1 MNKILIV
8 LIICFSF
15 LMKSNSLKA
24 QQNAVRNKSDSIAL
38 YKGSVIVIGNKS
50 ITAYK
55 DTIVVLPKNIQYE
68 IKNDPSVETN
78 LFYDSL
84 KTKSARN
91 PITKELY
98 DLLITHD
105 RKDTLFNKDKTSLSE
120 DEYKPYNG
128 RKIRNITI
136 KRLEAFGTSV
146 VDTSMQSES
155 WLAKAANDI
164 HIVTFEKVIKGNLLI
179 KKGEKLN
186 SYLLAENERIL
197 RNLPFIYEAKIFAT
211 KVKSDSVD
219 LLIVTRDLFSIGIK
233 PDLGSRAGSMELYD
247 LNFIGFGNELNNK
260 LFYDKDSSQHYG
272 YKGEYKLNNI
282 KQSFINSGV
291 FYQSMYDTE
300 KFGIYIERSFLTT
313 KSKYAGGLSW
323 SRNNEKVKIITS
335 EQNLFNQALSFTKT
349 DVWLGRSISLSK
361 EGNKLN
367 ALRLIFSARYYRTHF
382 IIRPEVGPG
391 VNKIYHQSDLY
402 LTKIALSKRNYY
414 KGNLIYA
421 FGITE
426 DIPYGYLLEFTTGPE
441 NREFRNR
448 FYYGWQFSTA
458 TIIDKFG
465 YLYTQIGFGGYKNGL
480 KLEQSVLRLSVNSFS
495 NLYYHNKYKFRNF
508 FNLNYVIGINRFDG
522 EFISLDET
530 ERIMQSPLMI
540 GTQKLSLK
548 IETVAFTPINF
559 YGFKVALY
567 GFWDVGVLGLSQHFI
582 LNEKY
587 FLGVGAGLRIRNDN
601 LVFQT
606 FQLNFAYY
614 PMLPNGKSDFVFSIS
629 GQDILKLFDFISASP
644 AEVAFK

>member
-1 MNKILIV
+1 MILKSKLLNKILIV

-186 SYLLAENERIL
+186 SYLLAENERIQQVEKKARTL
-197 RNLPFIYEAKIFAT
+197 IDQNKNFALKSFFETFYKEQGLSPENGWRDQIDESNPSYNETSLAVTFKGQTTESVVKILTALEKNPMIYVKDLTLKHEGSKKISLEISLAT
-211 KVKSDSVD
+211 KNLKQN
-219 LLIVTRDLFSIGIK
+219 
-233 PDLGSRAGSMELYD
+233 ME
-247 LNFIGFGNELNNK
+247 
-260 LFYDKDSSQHYG
+260 
-272 YKGEYKLNNI
+272 
-282 KQSFINSGV
+282 
-291 FYQSMYDTE
+291 
-300 KFGIYIERSFLTT
+300 
-313 KSKYAGGLSW
+313 
-323 SRNNEKVKIITS
+323 
-335 EQNLFNQALSFTKT
+335 
-349 DVWLGRSISLSK
+349 
-361 EGNKLN
+361 
-367 ALRLIFSARYYRTHF
+367 
-382 IIRPEVGPG
+382 
-391 VNKIYHQSDLY
+391 
-402 LTKIALSKRNYY
+402 
-414 KGNLIYA
+414 
-421 FGITE
+421 
-426 DIPYGYLLEFTTGPE
+426 
-441 NREFRNR
+441 
-448 FYYGWQFSTA
+448 
-458 TIIDKFG
+458 
-465 YLYTQIGFGGYKNGL
+465 
-480 KLEQSVLRLSVNSFS
+480 
-495 NLYYHNKYKFRNF
+495 
-508 FNLNYVIGINRFDG
+508 
-522 EFISLDET
+522 
-530 ERIMQSPLMI
+530 
-540 GTQKLSLK
+540 
-548 IETVAFTPINF
+548 
-559 YGFKVALY
+559 
-567 GFWDVGVLGLSQHFI
+567 
-582 LNEKY
+582 
-587 FLGVGAGLRIRNDN
+587 
-601 LVFQT
+601 
-606 FQLNFAYY
+606 
-614 PMLPNGKSDFVFSIS
+614 
-629 GQDILKLFDFISASP
+629 
-644 AEVAFK
+644 